1 MTDSD
6 LSRGVA
12 LLSAAG
18 FDAWEAYHLRRTAR
32 TALLT
37 GDSDLKLLAIEESGL
52 GIRACRRDRRGFVS
66 TTNLGPQGLR
76 DLLDRLDAVIRSAD
90 PEAPWPLAE
99 HPGGAA
105 GGPQTTP
112 PAVPLLDWREAESM
126 LREAASST
134 RGPGLAAGECRLRQ
148 AEDRIS
154 IRNSRGLA
162 VAFERRGSS
171 LSVAC
176 RTDGGHHSGR
186 FSQFGATVRDLDPA
200 SAGRRASMRTAAL
213 AARKARVPA
222 NTTVVLGPWATA
234 SLLQRLSPCLAGEG
248 ERSWMPILGEAVGS
262 GAMTLVD
269 DPRLPGGAGSSPFD
283 DEGVPAEPLCLA
295 AKGILQALAHHCG
308 SAAKAGSASTGHGL
322 RRGFAHLPEVGFHNL
337 CLAGEPGITPE
348 ALLEKAPP
356 CLYLEE
362 LAGSPPFHS
371 GYGRLL
377 TGWGWAVR
385 DGQPAEAVGPVSL
398 ADALPDLL
406 LKLARVAGQPLT
418 FPGGTAGTTALFED
432 VRITG

>member
-6 LSRGVA
+6 PSRGVA

-18 FDAWEAYHLRRTAR
+18 FDAWETYHLRRTSR
-32 TALLT
+32 TVLLT
-37 GDSDLKLLAIEESGL
+37 GDSDLKFLAIEEAGL

-66 TTNLGPQGLR
+66 TTNLGPQGLV
-76 DLLDRLDAVIRSAD
+76 DLLDRLDAVVRSAD

-105 GGPQTTP
+105 SGPQATS
-112 PAVPLLDWREAESM
+112 PAAPLDWREAESM
-126 LREAASST
+126 LREAASGA
-134 RGPGLAAGECRLRQ
+134 RGPGLAVGECRLRQ
-148 AEDRIS
+148 AEDHIS
-154 IRNSRGLA
+154 IRNSHGLA
-162 VAFERRGSS
+162 VAFERRRSS

-176 RTDGGHHSGR
+176 RTDSGDLSGR
-186 FSQFGATVRDLDPA
+186 FSQFGATAWDLDPA

-213 AARKARVPA
+213 AARKAPFPA
-222 NTTVVLGPWATA
+222 MTTVVLGPWATA
-234 SLLQRLSPCLAGEG
+234 SLLQRLTPHLAGEG
-248 ERSWMPILGEAVGS
+248 DRSWRPILGDAVGS

-269 DPRLPGGAGSSPFD
+269 DPRLPGAGSSPFD
-283 DEGVPAEPLCLA
+283 DEGVSAEPLCLA
-295 AKGILQALAHHCG
+295 AKGILRALAHHCG
-308 SAAKAGSASTGHGL
+308 SAAKAGLASTGHGL
-322 RRGFAHLPEVGFHNL
+322 RRGFAHLPEIGFHNL
-337 CLAGEPGITPE
+337 YLAGEPGITPE
-348 ALLEKAPP
+348 ALLEKARP

-362 LAGSPPFHS
+362 LAGSPPFHA

-385 DGQPAEAVGPVSL
+385 DGQPAEPVGPVCL

-406 LKLARVAGQPLT
+406 LKLARVAGEPLT

>member
-18 FDAWEAYHLRRTAR
+18 FDAWEAYQLRRTAR

-37 GDSDLKLLAIEESGL
+37 GDSDLKLLAIDEAGL
-52 GIRACRRDRRGFVS
+52 GIRACRGDRRGFVS
-66 TTNLGPQGLR
+66 STNLDPQGLSG
-76 DLLDRLDAVIRSAD
+76 LLDRLDAVVRSAD
-90 PEAPWPLAE
+90 REAPWPLAE
-99 HPGGAA
+99 HPGAA
-105 GGPQTTP
+105 GGLQTTS
-112 PAVPLLDWREAESM
+112 PAAPLDWREAESM
-126 LREAASST
+126 VREAASSA

-148 AEDRIS
+148 AEDSIS

-176 RTDGGHHSGR
+176 RADGGDHSGR
-186 FSQFGATVRDLDPA
+186 FSQFGATVRDLEPA
-200 SAGRRASMRTAAL
+200 SAGRRAAMRTAAL
-213 AARKARVPA
+213 AARKARLPA
-222 NTTVVLGPWATA
+222 KATVVLGPWATA
-234 SLLQRLSPCLAGEG
+234 SLLQRLTPCLADEG

-262 GAMTLVD
+262 GAVTLVD

-295 AKGILQALAHHCG
+295 AKGILQALAHHCS
-308 SAAKAGSASTGHGL
+308 SAAKAGRASTGHGL
-322 RRGFAHLPEVGFHNL
+322 RRGFAHLPGIGFHNL
-337 CLAGEPGITPE
+337 YLAGEPGVTPE
-348 ALLEKAPP
+348 ALLEKART

-362 LAGSPPFHS
+362 LAGSPPFHA
-371 GYGRLL
+371 GYDRLL

-385 DGQPAEAVGPVSL
+385 DGEPAEPVGPVCL

-432 VRITG
+432 VRIAG